1 MRKISMNILLEVT
14 FYILWVRENYK
25 SARTIFGQI
34 ILLKE
39 LKFIYGLPHARKKTL
54 KYIKQ

>member
-1 MRKISMNILLEVT
+1 MNILLEVT